1 MKGVRSALSAGS
13 AYIGTWWSKMTDLTL
28 EDLANPVSSSESSD
42 GEAESESGESTAE
55 WVDKLFDKLDEK
67 GVVDAYIESQL
78 GLNDIDMSNSDKPSI
93 EGDSDGESGG
103 IDLGAGDIA
112 HFGKLV
118 IDNVG
123 DVSMST
129 VVQYAESNPEM
140 VDKLIQKAT
149 QDQ

>member
-1 MKGVRSALSAGS
+1 
-13 AYIGTWWSKMTDLTL
+13 MTDLTL

-42 GEAESESGESTAE
+42 GEPESESGESTAE

-78 GLNDIDMSNSDKPSI
+78 GLGDVDMSNNDKPSI

-129 VVQYAESNPEM
+129 VVQYAENNPEM